1 MRSNGTIKDRQ
12 TTEKEKAKK
21 KRTKRKKEKEK
32 AMPSQAIKSII
43 KARLG
48 KNKLKIFNL

>member
-1 MRSNGTIKDRQ
+1 MRRNGTIKDRQ
-12 TTEKEKAKK
+12 TTEKEKANK

-32 AMPSQAIKSII
+32 AMPSQAII

-48 KNKLKIFNL
+48 LAKIS